1 MSLLFIML
9 SRFVIAFL
17 ARSKRLLISW
27 LQSPSPVI
35 LKPKK
40 IKSLTVSIVSSSIYH
55 EVMGLDVVLLAYYGL
70 GTVVKNTH
78 ANARDAGDTGSNPG
92 WRRSPGVG
100 NGYPLQYSCL
110 GNPMDTGAYKIM

>member
-1 MSLLFIML
+1 M
-9 SRFVIAFL
+9 
-17 ARSKRLLISW
+17 
-27 LQSPSPVI
+27 I

-55 EVMGLDVVLLAYYGL
+55 EVMGLDAVLLAYYGL

-100 NGYPLQYSCL
+100 NGYPLPSCL
-110 GNPMDTGAYKIM
+110 EKSTDRGAWRATVHGVTELSMTKRLKHFHFTEQSPAQEETQ

>member
-1 MSLLFIML
+1 ML
-9 SRFVIAFL
+9 SRLVITFL

-27 LQSPSPVI
+27 LQSPSAVI
-35 LKPKK
+35 LESKK
-40 IKSLTVSIVSSSIYH
+40 IKSLTVSIVSPSICH
-55 EVMGLDVVLLAYYGL
+55 EVMGLDAVLLAYYGL